1 MYNTNLF
8 IYLFLNFIIFL
19 IGLSGVF
26 LFKKHLINLLI
37 FIELIVLSINLNF
50 IVISYFIDDI
60 LGHIF
65 SLVLLTVA
73 AAESSIGLA
82 IIVIYYRMVGGISV
96 DFINL
101 LKS

>member
-1 MYNTNLF
+1 MLNTNLF
-8 IYLFLNFIIFL
+8 FYLFLNCFIFF

-26 LFKKHLINLLI
+26 LFKKHLINILI

-60 LGHIF
+60 LGHIYC
-65 SLVLLTVA
+65 LVLLTVA

-82 IIVIYYRMVGGISV
+82 ILLSIIV
-96 DFINL
+96 
-101 LKS
+101 